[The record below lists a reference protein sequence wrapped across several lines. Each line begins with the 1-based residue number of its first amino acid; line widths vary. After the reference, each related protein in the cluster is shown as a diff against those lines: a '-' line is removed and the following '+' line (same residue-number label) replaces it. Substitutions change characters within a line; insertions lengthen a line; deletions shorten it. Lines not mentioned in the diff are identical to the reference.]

1 MRTLLLGVGQSEKS
15 TFGGP
20 ISCSSP
26 FRVRTPRWATLLK
39 GFPEGHK
46 DLPESAQQLQ
56 TDGPTAQGS
65 LPSLITLD
73 AARRM
78 GLTSEAC
85 VPGAAGGGRALGAEP
100 LDHVVQQVHR
110 ATQHKGCPRLTSP
123 GSTQEWSAVPSPLPA
138 NTAACGRGRVWGS
151 RVTPGPRPLTRSRR
165 RPSAR
170 SAAGLPWLPQ
180 RSQTP

>member
-26 FRVRTPRWATLLK
+26 FHVRTPRWATLLK

-56 TDGPTAQGS
+56 TDGPTAQAS

-73 AARRM
+73 AARRT
-78 GLTSEAC
+78 GLLSEAC

-100 LDHVVQQVHR
+100 LDHVVQQVHH
-110 ATQHKGCPRLTSP
+110 ATRHKGRPRLNLPREYTGVVSH
-123 GSTQEWSAVPSPLPA
+123 PLPA
-138 NTAACGRGRVWGS
+138 PGQHSHVGQRQGLGELSHTRPAA
-151 RVTPGPRPLTRSRR
+151 PH
-165 RPSAR
+165 
-170 SAAGLPWLPQ
+170 PQ
-180 RSQTP
+180 